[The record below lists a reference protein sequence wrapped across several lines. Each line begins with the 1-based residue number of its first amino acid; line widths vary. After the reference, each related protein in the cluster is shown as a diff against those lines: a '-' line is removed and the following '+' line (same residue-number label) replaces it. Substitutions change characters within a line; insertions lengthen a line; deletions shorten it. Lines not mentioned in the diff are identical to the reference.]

1 MQLGA
6 LLIFVELELQ
16 GNRISSITADA
27 FANFTTLTVLNLQGN
42 YISNIEPG
50 AFKGQVD
57 WEFLNLKDNN
67 LTTVSANLFDST
79 TSLNELCIS
88 DATRVCSSHFLTT
101 EIQKTL
107 TGKRKLAQAAV
118 PSLFAWS
125 ISATPKRP
133 GPRRRLVEN
142 FDDNIA
148 KAPKLSCTST
158 SPDAENQILGEK
170 IVTPF
175 VSNDHDYVVETLS
188 TEEKLQAALKEVEL
202 LQNQVTTI
210 HSA

>member
-1 MQLGA
+1 MIRPQCMMHFKLDECPVIAQL
-6 LLIFVELELQ
+6 
-16 GNRISSITADA
+16 T
-27 FANFTTLTVLNLQGN
+27 
-42 YISNIEPG
+42 
-50 AFKGQVD
+50 K
-57 WEFLNLKDNN
+57 LKP
-67 LTTVSANLFDST
+67 
-79 TSLNELCIS
+79 IS

-107 TGKRKLAQAAV
+107 TGKRKLAQGAV

-202 LQNQVTTI
+202 LQNPGHYFIFKYILLEQI
-210 HSA
+210 FN